1 MLGSFLRSFLADV
14 ARRRSA
20 CCLILP
26 SDLAPVADRCLEAA
40 SVWVAE
46 TVVTGYRSQMPCD
59 MRPQLGFN
67 LGKAAGGGQPLG
79 TDRAVGFHLHSRHA
93 LPVSAQDDIINQIM
107 PVIR

>member
-1 MLGSFLRSFLADV
+1 
-14 ARRRSA
+14 
-20 CCLILP
+20 
-26 SDLAPVADRCLEAA
+26 
-40 SVWVAE
+40 
-46 TVVTGYRSQMPCD
+46 